1 MRKNW
6 IAVASAEHV
15 ERGKREGFMQ
25 VCHGKGGPLKRIQPN
40 DRVVYYSPTQTFQ
53 GKDKLQAFTAIGVVK
68 IGEPFQVDMG
78 NGFHPFRRN
87 VSWLRAKKAAIHPL
101 LPRLMW
107 TQNNRNWGYQFRFG
121 VFEISN
127 HDFDIIAQ
135 AMDEDIR

>member
-25 VCHGKGGPLKRIQPN
+25 VCHGKGGPLNRIQPN